1 MSEKEIIER
10 LSAKMADKW
19 GELADKLDE
28 FTDTLSSEIP
38 PMIVVI
44 AFLSKASDVAL
55 DEDWI
60 DEETFMKMASMTYY
74 RSRETLADSASVH

>member
-74 RSRETLADSASVH
+74 RSRETIADSDSVH